1 MIQPQPLVNYE
12 RRGVRTTEIM
22 VPSIMADVPR
32 LWSEEV
38 HFQSLRGDTG
48 WRYLKLTPPVV

>member
-1 MIQPQPLVNYE
+1 MIQPQPLVKYE
-12 RRGVRTTEIM
+12 RRGVRTTEIR

-38 HFQSLRGDTG
+38 HFQSH
-48 WRYLKLTPPVV
+48 